1 MKNLTSYHLKII
13 AMITMVIDHSCKIF
27 SLLLIQ
33 FLGFLEN
40 QNVVYCTYYFIEGI
54 GRISFILFAFMIA
67 EGCRHTHDIQ
77 KYVGR
82 LLLFALI
89 SEFPFQWMISI
100 ITGTSFAFSLTMT
113 NIFFTLALGAIAIAG
128 YQFFLQKALK
138 KWIPLILCSLVS
150 LLIQC
155 DYHIFG
161 VITIFICYYFQ
172 DTKKRSLYLTILM
185 VIQYLIYDPIVYGIG
200 LTFFGFDPSY
210 LIYFGYTCVSL
221 FIIKHYN
228 GKRGKPIKY
237 FSYAFYPLHLLILCF
252 LYYYL

>member
-82 LLLFALI
+82 
-89 SEFPFQWMISI
+89 
-100 ITGTSFAFSLTMT
+100 
-113 NIFFTLALGAIAIAG
+113 
-128 YQFFLQKALK
+128 
-138 KWIPLILCSLVS
+138 
-150 LLIQC
+150 
-155 DYHIFG
+155 
-161 VITIFICYYFQ
+161 
-172 DTKKRSLYLTILM
+172 
-185 VIQYLIYDPIVYGIG
+185 
-200 LTFFGFDPSY
+200 
-210 LIYFGYTCVSL
+210 
-221 FIIKHYN
+221 
-228 GKRGKPIKY
+228 
-237 FSYAFYPLHLLILCF
+237 
-252 LYYYL
+252 

>member
-113 NIFFTLALGAIAIAG
+113 NIFFHFSIRRNCYCWL
-128 YQFFLQKALK
+128 
-138 KWIPLILCSLVS
+138 PIL
-150 LLIQC
+150 
-155 DYHIFG
+155 F
-161 VITIFICYYFQ
+161 
-172 DTKKRSLYLTILM
+172 TKGFKEMDSF
-185 VIQYLIYDPIVYGIG
+185 DIV
-200 LTFFGFDPSY
+200 
-210 LIYFGYTCVSL
+210 
-221 FIIKHYN
+221 
-228 GKRGKPIKY
+228 
-237 FSYAFYPLHLLILCF
+237 
-252 LYYYL
+252 

>member
-13 AMITMVIDHSCKIF
+13 AMITMVLDHFCKIF
-27 SLLLIQ
+27 SPFLIQ
-33 FLGFLEN
+33 CLGFLEN
-40 QNVVYCTYYFIEGI
+40 QTVIYCTYYSIEGI

-67 EGCRHTHDIQ
+67 EGCRHTRNIQ
-77 KYVGR
+77 KYIGR
-82 LLLFALI
+82 LLLFAFI

-100 ITGTSFAFSLTMT
+100 VTGISFAFSLAMT
-113 NIFFTLALGAIAIAG
+113 NIFFTLAIGAIAIAG
-128 YQFFLQKALK
+128 YQFFLQKGLW
-138 KWIPLILCSLVS
+138 KWLPLILCSIIS

-172 DTKKRSLYLTILM
+172 DNKKRSLHLIILM
-185 VIQYLIYDPIVYGIG
+185 VIQYLIYEPSVYGVG

-228 GKRGKPIKY
+228 GERGKPIKY
-237 FSYAFYPLHLLILCF
+237 FSYAFYPFHLLILCF
-252 LYYYL
+252 LYHCL